1 MPSGSSIQNG
11 SSLLGL
17 LLSLRATFAIEMET
31 RPPHILVAGGGTGGH
46 VYPAIAIADAITAL
60 RPNARVVFAG
70 TEDRLEARAV
80 PEAGYA
86 LHPITA
92 QGVQR
97 SFSPKNL
104 LVPIRVLRGVQQSW
118 RLVGSIQPDVA
129 VGTGGYVSGPVLLA
143 AWLRGRPLLIQ
154 EQNAYAGVTNRLLSR
169 LADRIHLAFPEAKEW
184 VPADRAAV
192 SGNPTRRSLRETN
205 SDAARGAFHLP
216 SEGRVLLVMGGSL
229 GSAALNEAVETNLE
243 ALMAEE
249 DVYVMWQTGTRYYE
263 SIAERVDDHPRL
275 RLREYI
281 HRMGW
286 AYAAADLVVCRAG
299 ALTCSEL
306 AVTGTPA
313 VLVPSPNVV
322 ADHQTKNARSME
334 RTGAAKLLPE
344 ADLAKRLVDFVR
356 DLLHDPDAR
365 REMAEAARE
374 MARPEAAETIA
385 RDVLTLADRYRT
397 N

>member
-1 MPSGSSIQNG
+1 
-11 SSLLGL
+11 
-17 LLSLRATFAIEMET
+17 MET
-31 RPPHILVAGGGTGGH
+31 RPPHILMAGGGTGGH
-46 VYPAIAIADAITAL
+46 VYPAIAIADAVKRL
-60 RPNARVVFAG
+60 RPDARVVFAG

-97 SFSPKNL
+97 RLTAKNL
-104 LVPIRVLRGVQQSW
+104 MAPVRVLQGLVQSW

-154 EQNAYAGVTNRLLSR
+154 EQNAYAGVTNRLLAR
-169 LADRIHLAFPEAKEW
+169 LAHRIHLAFPEAKDW
-184 VPADRAAV
+184 VPAGRAEV
-192 SGNPTRRSLRETN
+192 SGNPTRRSLREA
-205 SDAARGAFHLP
+205 DPGEARSALQLP
-216 SEGRVLLVMGGSL
+216 ADGRVVLVMGGSL
-229 GSAALNEAVETNLE
+229 GSAALNEAVETNVDTLLSE
-243 ALMAEE
+243 D
-249 DVYVMWQTGTRYYE
+249 DVYVLWQTGTRYHE
-263 SIAERVDDHPRL
+263 AINDRVDARPQL
-275 RLREYI
+275 RLMEYI
-281 HRMGW
+281 DRMDR

-306 AVTGTPA
+306 MVTGTPA

-334 RTGAAKLLPE
+334 RTGAAQLLPE
-344 ADLAKRLVDFVR
+344 AELADRFVDVVH
-356 DLLHDPDAR
+356 DLLHNADAR
-365 REMAEAARE
+365 AQMAKAARE

-385 RDVLTLADRYRT
+385 RDVLTLADHYRT